1 MVLNKKQLIVKT
13 TNAKVSPVQRG
24 FQAAFH
30 LALTSPPPAF
40 LSFSA

>member
-13 TNAKVSPVQRG
+13 TNTKVSPVQPG
-24 FQAAFH
+24 FQAAFQ
-30 LALTSPPPAF
+30 LTLSPPLLAF